1 MRFGEKDGEQDKG
14 KNIWI
19 EHLNIDTEN
28 WFQVFSACLGKMIA
42 IQTACS
48 EQVVKKQDWNVDFS
62 EGIILFWKSK
72 NIRFNLSE
80 VRRYQAI
87 HGCGGWENINGFSEN
102 NYSGGHAHKSNG
114 GTLEFKTINNSRI
127 YIG

>member
-62 EGIILFWKSK
+62 EGVILFGNQKQ
-72 NIRFNLSE
+72 NLHWMKHSMD
-80 VRRYQAI
+80 I
-87 HGCGGWENINGFSEN
+87 ICPS
-102 NYSGGHAHKSNG
+102 
-114 GTLEFKTINNSRI
+114 
-127 YIG
+127 

>member
-62 EGIILFWKSK
+62 EGIILFG
-72 NIRFNLSE
+72 NQQQQNLHWMKHSMD
-80 VRRYQAI
+80 I
-87 HGCGGWENINGFSEN
+87 ICPS
-102 NYSGGHAHKSNG
+102 
-114 GTLEFKTINNSRI
+114 
-127 YIG
+127 